1 MWTSLTSS
9 QLYSIHLYP
18 LSCFCQSLMLKYK
31 QGFVSYFICSPS
43 NIHLKSGPLH
53 MVYPEPQWHIPVFP
67 TAIALAYKHVAHLC
81 HSATDELQLFTLK
94 QMLLKDKNVT
104 TIFAFHECL
113 VKCLLYS
120 ALSAH

>member
-31 QGFVSYFICSPS
+31 ALSPTS
-43 NIHLKSGPLH
+43 SALLQTSILKVVPSIWCTLNLNG
-53 MVYPEPQWHIPVFP
+53 VPVFP

-104 TIFAFHECL
+104 TIFAFRECL
-113 VKCLLYS
+113 VKCLFYS

>member
-1 MWTSLTSS
+1 MDQPYLFPAILNPSVPTFML
-9 QLYSIHLYP
+9 LSISHA
-18 LSCFCQSLMLKYK
+18 KI